1 MKPTIDFWYS
11 LGSTYTYLSAM
22 RIEAL
27 AQRHDVT
34 VNWRVF
40 SVRRIMQEMD
50 NRFLAGKPE
59 KYAHMWRD
67 IARRAAMYGM
77 PANVPVP
84 HPIKQ
89 FDRAHLVA
97 TLGLREG
104 WGIGFSRASFHRW
117 FVDGQ
122 EPGAEPSLADSLREV
137 GQDPD
142 RVLAA
147 SADPAITA
155 ELDAATTTAR
165 GLGIFGSPS
174 FVVGG
179 ELFWGDDRLEDAI
192 SWAKFG
198 EVRRLG

>member
-1 MKPTIDFWYS
+1 MTQPITFWYS

-27 AQRHDVT
+27 ARQHDVPIT
-34 VNWRVF
+34 WRVF
-40 SVRRIMQEMD
+40 NVRRIMLEME

-84 HPIKQ
+84 HPIKE
-89 FDRAHLVA
+89 FERAHLVA
-97 TLGLREG
+97 TLGMREG
-104 WGIGFSRASFHRW
+104 WGIAFSRASFRRW

-122 EPGAEPSLADSLREV
+122 EPGAEPSLSASLLEA
-137 GQDPD
+137 GQDPA
-142 RVLAA
+142 RVLPA
-147 SADPAITA
+147 SADPAIAA
-155 ELDAATTTAR
+155 ELDATTSEAR
-165 GLGIFGSPS
+165 ALGIFGSPS
-174 FVVGG
+174 FTVGG

-192 SWAKFG
+192 AWAKFG
-198 EVRRLG
+198 EVRRV